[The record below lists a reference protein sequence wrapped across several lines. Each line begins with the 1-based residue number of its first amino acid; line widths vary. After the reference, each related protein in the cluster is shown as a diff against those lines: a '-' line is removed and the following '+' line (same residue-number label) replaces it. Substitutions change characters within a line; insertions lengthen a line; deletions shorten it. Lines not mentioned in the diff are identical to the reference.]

1 MKNARSEIEAVLI
14 RHAKAIRDKNAE
26 ALMACL
32 TEGGCSGRM
41 MDFSRISAKLTPL
54 LGQVVGERSLGRLPG

>member
-1 MKNARSEIEAVLI
+1 LATSAHSVIRWVTDYVETCCFKPAPEGAVVI
-14 RHAKAIRDKNAE
+14 
-26 ALMACL
+26 
-32 TEGGCSGRM
+32 GGCSGRM